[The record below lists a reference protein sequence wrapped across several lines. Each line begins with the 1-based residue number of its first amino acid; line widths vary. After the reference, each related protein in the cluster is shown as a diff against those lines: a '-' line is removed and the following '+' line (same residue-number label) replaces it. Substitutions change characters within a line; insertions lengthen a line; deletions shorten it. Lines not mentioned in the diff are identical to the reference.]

1 MTPEQL
7 AESELRMTRFLTK
20 KWPWQSWK
28 VRKAFVAAGVP
39 KEELAVVVA
48 YKRSEERDGMSR
60 TTRAKGIKRPSG
72 PVSGYKTLPEPI
84 VEKSLDVVPEVL
96 WGTDVTAAVQE
107 ELGFDAAPRRQSGP
121 GRRKLAP
128 VRLTQ
133 EFTLGKR
140 TLVGAGDGSSGHAVP
155 ELLPDGTL
163 SYAVEP
169 TVGEC
174 HEAEL
179 RKAPVRKAAESEWY
193 HAIEQVRRLPPL
205 RKVRRCDSISLA
217 GCRRAP
223 ERPVASLPRSEHEH
237 RAGRFITRWRPEG
250 SEEWL
255 PPEGMLPKPVSQ
267 EAWIGGI
274 ELDDYVRFLP

>member
-1 MTPEQL
+1 
-7 AESELRMTRFLTK
+7 
-20 KWPWQSWK
+20 
-28 VRKAFVAAGVP
+28 
-39 KEELAVVVA
+39 
-48 YKRSEERDGMSR
+48 MSR

-121 GRRKLAP
+121 GRRKLAAGAAHP
-128 VRLTQ
+128 GVYAWQ
-133 EFTLGKR
+133 ADAGC
-140 TLVGAGDGSSGHAVP
+140 AGDGSSGHAVP

-179 RKAPVRKAAESEWY
+179 RKAPVRKAAESER
-193 HAIEQVRRLPPL
+193 VP
-205 RKVRRCDSISLA
+205 CD
-217 GCRRAP
+217 
-223 ERPVASLPRSEHEH
+223 
-237 RAGRFITRWRPEG
+237 
-250 SEEWL
+250 
-255 PPEGMLPKPVSQ
+255 
-267 EAWIGGI
+267 
-274 ELDDYVRFLP
+274 

>member
-39 KEELAVVVA
+39 EEELAVVVA

-179 RKAPVRKAAESEWY
+179 RKAPVRKAAESGCTM
-193 HAIEQVRRLPPL
+193 RLS
-205 RKVRRCDSISLA
+205 RCV
-217 GCRRAP
+217 GCRPCGRSGGATRLVWRAA
-223 ERPVASLPRSEHEH
+223 V
-237 RAGRFITRWRPEG
+237 GRLSGPWRPCRGASTSIGLGG
-250 SEEWL
+250 S
-255 PPEGMLPKPVSQ
+255 
-267 EAWIGGI
+267 
-274 ELDDYVRFLP
+274 